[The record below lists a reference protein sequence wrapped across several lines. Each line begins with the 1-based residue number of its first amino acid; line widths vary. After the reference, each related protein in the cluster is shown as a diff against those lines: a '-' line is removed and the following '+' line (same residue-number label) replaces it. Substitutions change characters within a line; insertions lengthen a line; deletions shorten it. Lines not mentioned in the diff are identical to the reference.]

1 MTEAVWPVR
10 ACAEEAA
17 WGAAVA
23 VTEAVWPARAPAEEA
38 RLALEE
44 VPAVQKESVAVA
56 EAPLEVEK
64 LAMMEARLVMEE
76 VMREDQD
83 TEAR

>member
-1 MTEAVWPVR
+1 
-10 ACAEEAA
+10 
-17 WGAAVA
+17 VA
-23 VTEAVWPARAPAEEA
+23 VMEAVWPARAPAEEA

-76 VMREDQD
+76 VIREDQD